1 VEVWHFCCIFSS
13 LCIDTLSIALKEY
26 KLAMLEVLLEL
37 LDPGLEPHM
46 ITVRVHHKLILVEK
60 FAHRSVTI
68 SRRSCR

>member
-1 VEVWHFCCIFSS
+1 MRLIYVMNTPCGGMHFCCIFSS

-46 ITVRVHHKLILVEK
+46 ITVRVHH
-60 FAHRSVTI
+60 
-68 SRRSCR
+68 